1 MKNLNNKS
9 GITLIA
15 LVITI
20 IVILIL
26 AGISLREGTSLIKK
40 AKMESLMTN
49 MITIKANAKGF
60 AEEINAEIWDLE
72 EEQKATKRAELFA
85 SKYHMTALDSSTIES
100 KVDSSIKE
108 NGCVAFNITKET
120 IEDMGMSDLANQT
133 ENGEFVVVY
142 NSKDFSKLE
151 IVYPSGIPYEKATYW
166 TLSELQNKIE
176 E

>member
-15 LVITI
+15 LIITI

-26 AGISLREGTSLIKK
+26 AGISVKEGTSLIKK
-40 AKMESLMTN
+40 AKIESIMTN
-49 MITIKANAKGF
+49 MITIKANAKGY
-60 AEEINAEIWDLE
+60 AEEINAEIWDLSE
-72 EEQKATKRAELFA
+72 EEKANKRTELFE
-85 SKYHMTALDSSTIES
+85 SKYKMTALDSGTIES

-108 NGCVAFNITKET
+108 NGCVAYSITKDT
-120 IEDMGMSDLANQT
+120 LEDMGMSDLANQT

-142 NSKDFSKLE
+142 NKNDFSKLE
-151 IVYPSGIPYEKATYW
+151 IVYPSGIPYEKSTYW

>member
-15 LVITI
+15 LIITI

-26 AGISLREGTSLIKK
+26 AGISVKEGTSLIKK
-40 AKMESLMTN
+40 AKIESIMTN
-49 MITIKANAKGF
+49 MITIKANAKGY
-60 AEEINAEIWDLE
+60 AEEINAEIWDLSE
-72 EEQKATKRAELFA
+72 EEKANKRTELFE
-85 SKYHMTALDSSTIES
+85 SKYKMTALDSGTIES

-108 NGCVAFNITKET
+108 NGCVAYNITKDT
-120 IEDMGMSDLANQT
+120 LEDMEMSDLASQT

-142 NSKDFSKLE
+142 NKNDFSKLE
-151 IVYPSGIPYEKATYW
+151 IVYPSGIPYEKSTYW